1 MQIEITGIGSEF
13 QGVGRAED
21 GRVCFIPGALPGET
35 AEVSIVKNAE
45 RFMECRL
52 DKIVRPSDQR
62 IAPACPYF
70 GQCGGCKAQH
80 VAYETSLALKTQI
93 VEQNI
98 RRIGGLD
105 ETEIRPALG
114 SRNPWR
120 YRNKAEFAIATDKAT
135 GLPFIGQSEAGSHRI
150 IPMDDCLIQHE
161 LSMKAAR
168 AVCEWMKQSR
178 IPAWDGSKQG
188 GLRYLVTRVNV
199 HEELMI
205 MLCTTAKTIP
215 ALESLRPALDEATG
229 SRVRSLYQLTL
240 SPRPHHALDG
250 RPRLIAGQPTLTDM
264 LLGLTFTISPQTF
277 FQVNH
282 KMTEVLYGEALRA
295 ADLKGHE
302 TVLDAY
308 CGAGTISL
316 ALARQ
321 AGKVIGVELNAK
333 AIEDAKANAA
343 RNGLSEKTQFIAG
356 DAPEEALRLFDKG
369 LRPDVIVVD
378 PPRKG
383 VEARLLTAMVRCR
396 PDRIVYV
403 SCNPSTLARDL
414 KILTESGEYRVD
426 YVQPVD
432 MFAHTEHIESVAR
445 LTRLNGLS

>member
-35 AEVSIVKNAE
+35 VEVTAIKSAE

-52 DKIVRPSDQR
+52 DKFLSPSPER

-80 VAYETSLALKTQI
+80 VSYETALALKTQI
-93 VEQNI
+93 VEQNV
-98 RRIGGLD
+98 RRIGGLS

-114 SRNPWR
+114 ENLWR
-120 YRNKAEFAIATDKAT
+120 YRNKAEFAIATDRQT

-161 LSMKAAR
+161 RSMKAAL
-168 AVCEWMKQSR
+168 ALSEWMRKNR
-178 IPAWDGSKQG
+178 VPAWDASKQG

-199 HEELMI
+199 HEELMVI
-205 MLCTTAKTIP
+205 LCTTGKSVPMIDT
-215 ALESLRPALDEATG
+215 LRPMLDEATG
-229 SRVRSLYQLTL
+229 GRVRSLYQLTL

-250 RPRLIAGQPTLTDM
+250 RCRLIAGQPVLEDELM
-264 LLGLTFTISPQTF
+264 GLTFTISPQTF

-282 KMTEVLYGEALRA
+282 QMTEVLYGEALKA
-295 ADLKGHE
+295 AALTGAE

-321 AGKVIGVELNAK
+321 ARRVIGVDLNAR
-333 AIEDAKANAA
+333 AIEDAKMNAA
-343 RNGLSEKTQFIAG
+343 RNGLSEKTEFIAG

-383 VEARLLTAMVRCR
+383 VEARLLSAMVRCR
-396 PDRIVYV
+396 PERMVYV

-432 MFAHTEHIESVAR
+432 MFSHTEHVESVAR
-445 LTRLNGLS
+445 LTRI

>member
-21 GRVCFIPGALPGET
+21 GRVCFVPGALPGET
-35 AEVSIVKNAE
+35 VDVSAVKNAD

-52 DKIVRPSDQR
+52 DRIIAPSPER

-80 VAYETSLALKTQI
+80 VSYETSLVLKTQI

-98 RRIGGLD
+98 RRIGGLN
-105 ETEIRPALG
+105 EVEIRPALG
-114 SRNPWR
+114 ENMQR
-120 YRNKAEFAIATDKAT
+120 YRNKAEFAIATDKQT
-135 GLPFIGQSEAGSHRI
+135 GLPIIGQSEAASHRI
-150 IPMDDCLIQHE
+150 VAMDDCLIQHE
-161 LSMKAAR
+161 LSIKAAR
-168 AVCEWMKQSR
+168 AVLGWMKKAH
-178 IPAWDGSKQG
+178 IPAWDSSKQG

-199 HEELMI
+199 HEELMVI
-205 MLCTTAKTIP
+205 LCTTGKSVP
-215 ALESLRPALDEATG
+215 AADSLRPLLDEATG
-229 SRVRSLYQLTL
+229 GKLRSLYQLSL
-240 SPRPHHALDG
+240 APRPHHALDG
-250 RPRLIAGQPTLTDM
+250 RCRLIWGQPVLEDR
-264 LLGLTFTISPQTF
+264 LLGLTFSISPQTF

-282 KMTEVLYGEALRA
+282 KMTEILYGEALKA
-295 ADLKGHE
+295 AALTGSE

-316 ALARQ
+316 ALAKQ
-321 AGKVIGVELNAK
+321 AGRVIGVELNAK
-333 AIEDAKANAA
+333 AIEDARANAA
-343 RNGLSEKTQFIAG
+343 RNGLSDKTQFIAG
-356 DAPEEALRLFDKG
+356 DAPEEALKLFDKG

-414 KILTESGEYRVD
+414 KLLTESGEYRVD

-432 MFAHTEHIESVAR
+432 MFSHTEHIESVAK
-445 LTRLNGLS
+445 LTRI

>member
-21 GRVCFIPGALPGET
+21 GRVCFVPGALPGET
-35 AEVSIVKNAE
+35 VEVSVVKNAE

-52 DKIVRPSDQR
+52 ESIVSPSPER
-62 IAPACPYF
+62 IQPACPHF

-80 VAYETSLALKTQI
+80 VSYETSLSLKTQI

-98 RRIGGLD
+98 RRIGGLN
-105 ETEIRPALG
+105 EAEIRPALG
-114 SRNPWR
+114 GTPWR
-120 YRNKAEFAIATDKAT
+120 YRNKAEFAIATDKLM
-135 GLPFIGQSEAGSHRI
+135 GLPMIGQSEGSSHRI
-150 IPMDDCLIQHE
+150 VAMKDCLIQHE
-161 LSMKAAR
+161 LSMKAVR
-168 AVCEWMKQSR
+168 AVAEWMKKHR
-178 IPAWDGSKQG
+178 VPAWDASKQG

-199 HEELMI
+199 HNELMI
-205 MLCTTAKTIP
+205 VLCTTGKSIP
-215 ALESLRPALDEATG
+215 TLESLRPLLDEATG
-229 SRVRSLYQLTL
+229 GRVRSLYQLSL
-240 SPRPHHALDG
+240 APRPHHALDG

-264 LLGLTFTISPQTF
+264 LMGLTFTISPQTF

-282 KMTEVLYGEALRA
+282 KMTEALYGEALRA
-295 ADLKGHE
+295 AALTGHE

-316 ALARQ
+316 ALAKQ

-333 AIEDAKANAA
+333 AIEDAKQNAA
-343 RNGLSEKTQFIAG
+343 RNGLSAKTEFIAG

-432 MFAHTEHIESVAR
+432 MFSGTEHIENVAR
-445 LTRLNGLS
+445 LTRI

>member
-1 MQIEITGIGSEF
+1 MMQIEITGIGSEF

-21 GRVCFIPGALPGET
+21 GRVCFVPGALPGET
-35 AEVSIVKNAE
+35 VEISIAKNAE

-52 DKIVRPSDQR
+52 ERVITPSPDR
-62 IAPACPYF
+62 AAPDCPYF

-80 VAYETSLALKTQI
+80 VSYETSLALKTQI

-98 RRIGGLD
+98 RRIGGLN
-105 ETEIRPALG
+105 EVEIRPALG
-114 SRNPWR
+114 GEHHFR
-120 YRNKAEFAIATDKAT
+120 YRNKAEFAIATDRQT

-150 IPMDDCLIQHE
+150 VAMDDCLIQHE
-161 LSMKAAR
+161 LSVKAAQ
-168 AVCEWMKQSR
+168 AIAGWMKKCLV
-178 IPAWDGSKQG
+178 PAWDAGKQG

-199 HEELMI
+199 HEELMVI
-205 MLCTTAKTIP
+205 LCTTGKSVP
-215 ALESLRPALDEATG
+215 AVESLRPLLDQATG
-229 SRVRSLYQLTL
+229 GRVRSLYQLTL

-250 RPRLIAGQPTLTDM
+250 RPRLIAGQPVLEDVLM
-264 LLGLTFTISPQTF
+264 GLTFSISPQTF

-282 KMTEVLYGEALRA
+282 QMTEALYGEALKA
-295 ADLKGHE
+295 ASLTGSE

-321 AGKVIGVELNAK
+321 AKRVIGVELNAK
-333 AIEDAKANAA
+333 AIEDAKENAK
-343 RNGLSEKTQFIAG
+343 RNGLSENTEFIAG
-356 DAPEEALRLFDKG
+356 DAPEEALKLFNRG

-383 VEARLLTAMVRCR
+383 VEARLLTAMVQCR
-396 PDRIVYV
+396 PERMVYV

-432 MFAHTEHIESVAR
+432 MFSHTEHVESVAR
-445 LTRLNGLS
+445 LTRI

>member
-35 AEVSIVKNAE
+35 VEVSVLKNAE

-52 DKIVRPSDQR
+52 GAILSPSPDR

-80 VAYETSLALKTQI
+80 VSFDAALALKTQI
-93 VEQNI
+93 VEQNV
-98 RRIGGLD
+98 RRIGGLN
-105 ETEIRPALG
+105 EVEIRPALG
-114 SRNPWR
+114 AENPWR
-120 YRNKAEFAIATDKAT
+120 YRNKAEFAFATDKHT
-135 GLPFIGQSEAGSHRI
+135 GLPVIGQSEAGSHRI
-150 IPMDDCLIQHE
+150 ISMDDCLIQHE

-168 AVCEWMKQSR
+168 AVLGWMKQHR
-178 IPAWDGSKQG
+178 IPAWDNSKQG

-199 HEELMI
+199 HEELMVI
-205 MLCTTAKTIP
+205 LCTTGKSIP
-215 ALESLRPALDEATG
+215 AIESLFPVLSQAAG
-229 SRVRSLYQLTL
+229 GRVRALYQLTL

-250 RPRLIAGQPTLTDM
+250 RCRLICGQPVLEDELM
-264 LLGLTFTISPQTF
+264 GLTFSISPQTF

-282 KMTEVLYGEALRA
+282 EMTEVLYGEALKA
-295 ADLKGHE
+295 AALTGSE

-316 ALARQ
+316 ALAGQ
-321 AGKVIGVELNAK
+321 AKRVIGVELNAK
-333 AIEDAKANAA
+333 AIEDAKENAK
-343 RNGLSEKTQFIAG
+343 RNGLADKTEFIAG

-383 VEARLLTAMVRCR
+383 VEARLLSAMVRCR
-396 PDRIVYV
+396 PERMVYV

-432 MFAHTEHIESVAR
+432 MFSHTEHIESVAR
-445 LTRLNGLS
+445 LTRI

>member
-21 GRVCFIPGALPGET
+21 GRVCFVPGALPGET
-35 AEVSIVKNAE
+35 VDVSAVKNAE

-52 DKIVRPSDQR
+52 ER
-62 IAPACPYF
+62 ILCPAPERIEPVCPHF

-80 VAYETSLALKTQI
+80 VSYETSLALKTQI

-98 RRIGGLD
+98 RRIGGLN
-105 ETEIRPALG
+105 EAEIRPALG
-114 SRNPWR
+114 SEAPWH
-120 YRNKAEFAIATDKAT
+120 YRNKAEFAISTDKST

-150 IPMDDCLIQHE
+150 IPMDDCLIQHK

-168 AVCEWMKQSR
+168 AVSAWMKQYR
-178 IPAWDGSKQG
+178 VPAWDASKQG

-199 HEELMI
+199 HEELMVI
-205 MLCTTAKTIP
+205 LCTTGKSVP
-215 ALESLRPALDEATG
+215 SVESLRPLLDEATG
-229 SRVRSLYQLTL
+229 GRVRSLYQLSL
-240 SPRPHHALDG
+240 APRPHHALDG

-264 LLGLTFTISPQTF
+264 LMGLTFTISPQTF

-282 KMTEVLYGEALRA
+282 RMTEVLYGEALKA
-295 ADLKGHE
+295 AALTGHE

-321 AGKVIGVELNAK
+321 AGRVIGVELNAR
-333 AIEDAKANAA
+333 AIEDARQNAA
-343 RNGLSEKTQFIAG
+343 RNGLSEKTEFIAG

-426 YVQPVD
+426 FVQPVD
-432 MFAHTEHIESVAR
+432 MFAHTEHIENVAR
-445 LTRLNGLS
+445 LTRI